1 MKDVFLGV
9 DYAIVDLNKSTSN
22 LVPKKVPI
30 KQDNGKVTYGIRW
43 VNPNKDLGSEEGGR
57 VSSGEEIPPSIQA
70 IMDNNTP
77 EVFDEDP
84 SKEEPKSP
92 NAEEPS
98 YEDASTIDYSMYHSG
113 VMGDDRLSSYMQD
126 FNSQSY
132 MFADGDSVDYTM
144 EQAAN
149 IAKNHKDSIK
159 SILLDDIAKMENP
172 DLFIQNVQRA
182 MIKAGKVE
190 QSNFTILGS
199 NPKILKQSL
208 MVMLGK
214 EKYKALSEDLKS
226 SNLTINTPPENITPI
241 LDNGYKGQSI
251 EDAFSQWLSP
261 DEVQEHMEQF
271 DEILSEYD
279 QEEDMMDAIL
289 ELGYD
294 DKIWNDIHTRL
305 EAESNNMCISPEDR
319 RPCYVAFNASGDDSG
334 PTSLYGK
341 GVVGVSDDILN
352 HCTVSKDDSFMTDDC
367 MPKVYGKDHLHDL
380 YLLKMCES
388 NYNLM
393 NQGTEDILNSDW
405 KTKFTSESNLP
416 LEVQYHKP
424 IIPESKLYLINEG
437 F

>member
-1 MKDVFLGV
+1 MKDIFLGI
-9 DYAIVDLNKSTSN
+9 DYAVVDLAKSN

-43 VNPNKDLGSEEGGR
+43 VNPNKDVGSDEEGR
-57 VSSGEEIPPSIQA
+57 VSSEEEIPPSIQD

-77 EVFDEDP
+77 EVFEEDL
-84 SKEEPKSP
+84 SKEEPVSP
-92 NAEEPS
+92 TTEDSA
-98 YEDASTIDYSMYHSG
+98 YEDAGTIEYSMYHAG
-113 VMGDDRLSSYMQD
+113 IMGDERLSDYMQD
-126 FNSQSY
+126 FNGQSY

-159 SILLDDIAKMENP
+159 SILLDDISKMDDP
-172 DLFIQNVQRA
+172 DLFVQNVQKE
-182 MIKAGKVE
+182 MIKRGKVE
-190 QSNFTILGS
+190 QSNYTILGS

-214 EKYKALSEDLKS
+214 DKYKALSEDLKS
-226 SNLTINTPPENITPI
+226 SNLTINTPPENITSI

-251 EDAFSQWLSP
+251 EDALNQWLTP
-261 DEVQEHMEQF
+261 DEVSEHMEQF
-271 DEILSEYD
+271 DEVLSNNES
-279 QEEDMMDAIL
+279 EEEMMDSIL
-289 ELGYD
+289 ELGD
-294 DKIWNDIHTRL
+294 DSRIWNDIHTRL
-305 EAESNNMCISPEDR
+305 EAESNNMCLSPEDR
-319 RPCYVAFNASGDDSG
+319 RPCYIAFNASGDDSG

-341 GVVGVSDDILN
+341 GVIGVSDDILN

-367 MPKVYGKDHLHDL
+367 IPKVYGKDHLHDL

-393 NQGTEDILNSDW
+393 NQGTENILNSDW

-424 IIPESKLYLINEG
+424 IVPDSKLRLINEG